1 MWVNSSEEQQDMIAA
16 IDTSVKIIIQKRR
29 RGLREERGRGKG
41 QASTARGQA
50 LPGYFPHSV

>member
-1 MWVNSSEEQQDMIAA
+1 MIAA

-50 LPGYFPHSV
+50 LPWYFPHSV